1 MLWLCIH
8 LPALPLE
15 ALSLPADEPVGIVE
29 TSSARRRV
37 IALNEAARRRG
48 LQPGAGVNA
57 ALGLIPEIRL
67 LQRDAQAELQV
78 LESIACWAYSLGTPV
93 TIAAGTLDVWVEIRR
108 SLRLYG
114 GWPALRQHIAAQ
126 TRDLP
131 YSRNYG
137 IAPTL
142 AASALLAHVGAGL
155 QRPVARPA
163 EIHAAIRDWPLHWL
177 PFEPGVLDTLHGSG
191 LRRIGEVLALPHDA
205 LGRRFG
211 AQVPLS
217 LARLLGRVGEAW
229 ETFEPPPI
237 YRRRFEL
244 PGHAETTEALLFPL
258 RKMLNDFSLYLR
270 GRDVAVQRFRLRFR
284 DLGRR
289 LTQLDV
295 GLLAPTRDPNRLLLV
310 LRERL
315 EKVSLIEPVQ
325 ELFLEARRFEPAS
338 AAQDDLFQ
346 TGSAQAEGFDTLQ
359 ERLVARLGA
368 DAVRS
373 LATTPDHR
381 PERAW
386 STGSSSHSTTIPS
399 PARGRGWPEGP
410 GEGRSM
416 TVRPSPL
423 TPLPQVG
430 EGNRSTCAVADPCPV
445 HPPRPFWLLPH
456 AQPITMPH
464 LLGPPER
471 IECGWW
477 EGCQEGR
484 QAGRDYHLAEDPS
497 GRKLWVYRELGETQ
511 WRLHGLWQ

>member
-15 ALSLPADEPVGIVE
+15 ALAPSPDEPAGIVE
-29 TSSARRRV
+29 TSGVRRRL
-37 IALNEAARRRG
+37 IALNEAAGRRG
-48 LQPGAGVNA
+48 LQPGMGVNS
-57 ALGLIPEIRL
+57 ALGLVPGIRL
-67 LQRDAQAELQV
+67 LQRDTQAEMQG
-78 LESIACWAYSLGTPV
+78 LETIACWAYTLGTPV
-93 TIAAGTLDVWVEIRR
+93 TLAAGTLDVWVEIRR

-114 GWPALRQHIAAQ
+114 GWPSLRRHITAQ
-126 TRDLP
+126 AQDLP
-131 YSRNYG
+131 YTRSYG

-142 AASALLAHVGAGL
+142 AAAALLAHAGAGL
-155 QRPVARPA
+155 QRPIARIG
-163 EIHAAIRDWPLHWL
+163 EIHAAIREWPLQLL
-177 PFEPGVLDTLHGSG
+177 PFDAGVIDTLHSSG

-211 AQVPLS
+211 PQVPLTLS
-217 LARLLGRVGEAW
+217 RLLGRAGEAW
-229 ETFEPPPI
+229 ESFEPPPI

-244 PGHAETTEALLFPL
+244 LGHAETTEALLFPL
-258 RKMLNDFSLYLR
+258 RKMLNDFALYLR

-284 DLGRR
+284 DLGRHMTR
-289 LTQLDV
+289 LDI

-315 EKVSLIEPVQ
+315 EKVVLAEPVQ

-346 TGSAQAEGFDTLQ
+346 TGNALAEGLDTLQ

-368 DAVRS
+368 DAVRR

-386 STGSSSHSTTIPS
+386 SAAEASG
-399 PARGRGWPEGP
+399 AG
-410 GEGRSM
+410 
-416 TVRPSPL
+416 
-423 TPLPQVG
+423 
-430 EGNRSTCAVADPCPV
+430 A
-445 HPPRPFWLLPH
+445 HPPRPYWLLPTPK
-456 AQPITMPH
+456 PIPLPR

-477 EGCQEGR
+477 EGRQES
-484 QAGRDYHLAEDPS
+484 RDYHLAEDPS
-497 GRKLWVYRELGETQ
+497 GRKLWVYREPGDPQ
-511 WRLHGLWQ
+511 WRLHGLWE

>member
-15 ALSLPADEPVGIVE
+15 ALAPSPDEPAGIVE
-29 TSSARRRV
+29 TSGARRRL
-37 IALNEAARRRG
+37 IALNEAAGKRG
-48 LQPGAGVNA
+48 LQPGIGANS
-57 ALGLIPEIRL
+57 ALGLVPEIRL
-67 LQRDAQAELQV
+67 LQRDTQAELQG
-78 LESIACWAYSLGTPV
+78 LETIACWAYTLGTPV
-93 TIAAGTLDVWVEIRR
+93 TLAAGTLDVWVEIRR

-114 GWPALRQHIAAQ
+114 GWPSLRQHINAQ
-126 TRDLP
+126 ARDLP
-131 YSRNYG
+131 YTRSYG

-142 AASALLAHVGAGL
+142 AAAALLAHAGAGL
-155 QRPVARPA
+155 QRPIARIG
-163 EIHAAIRDWPLHWL
+163 EIHAAIRDWPLQLL
-177 PFEPGVLDTLHGSG
+177 PFDPGVIDTLHSSG

-211 AQVPLS
+211 TQVPLTVS
-217 LARLLGRVGEAW
+217 RLLGRASEAW
-229 ETFEPPPI
+229 ESFEPPPV

-258 RKMLNDFSLYLR
+258 RKMLNDFALYLR

-289 LTQLDV
+289 MTRLDI

-315 EKVSLIEPVQ
+315 EKVVLAEPVQ

-346 TGSAQAEGFDTLQ
+346 TGNALAEGFDTLQ

-368 DAVRS
+368 DAVRH

-386 STGSSSHSTTIPS
+386 SSERAPIAG
-399 PARGRGWPEGP
+399 A
-410 GEGRSM
+410 
-416 TVRPSPL
+416 
-423 TPLPQVG
+423 
-430 EGNRSTCAVADPCPV
+430 
-445 HPPRPFWLLPH
+445 HPPRPFWLLPQ
-456 AQPITMPH
+456 ARPIPLPQ

-477 EGCQEGR
+477 EGRQEN
-484 QAGRDYHLAEDPS
+484 RDYHLAEDSS
-497 GRKLWVYRELGETQ
+497 GRKLWVYREPGDPQ

>member
-15 ALSLPADEPVGIVE
+15 ALAPPPDEPAGIVE
-29 TSSARRRV
+29 TSGARRRL
-37 IALNEAARRRG
+37 IALNEAAGKRG
-48 LQPGAGVNA
+48 LQPGIGVNS
-57 ALGLIPEIRL
+57 ALGLIPDIRL
-67 LQRDAQAELQV
+67 LQRDTQAELQG
-78 LESIACWAYSLGTPV
+78 LETIACWAYSLGTPV
-93 TIAAGTLDVWVEIRR
+93 TLAANTLDVWVEIRR

-114 GWPALRQHIAAQ
+114 GWPALRQHITAQ
-126 TRDLP
+126 ARDLS
-131 YSRNYG
+131 YSRSYG

-142 AASALLAHVGAGL
+142 AASALLAHAGAGL
-155 QRPVARPA
+155 QHPIARLG
-163 EIHAAIRDWPLHWL
+163 EIHPAIRDWPLQLL
-177 PFEPGVLDTLHGSG
+177 PFDQAVIETLHSSG

-211 AQVPLS
+211 AHVPLI
-217 LARLLGRVGEAW
+217 LARLLGRASEAW
-229 ETFEPPPI
+229 ESFEPPPV

-244 PGHAETTEALLFPL
+244 PGYAETTEALLFPL
-258 RKMLNDFSLYLR
+258 RKMLNDFALYLR

-289 LTQLDV
+289 MTQLDI

-315 EKVSLIEPVQ
+315 EKVSLAEPVQ

-346 TGSAQAEGFDTLQ
+346 TGSSQAEGFDTLQ

-368 DAVRS
+368 DAVRH
-373 LATTPDHR
+373 LATTADHR

-386 STGSSSHSTTIPS
+386 SVNAAETTG
-399 PARGRGWPEGP
+399 EF
-410 GEGRSM
+410 
-416 TVRPSPL
+416 
-423 TPLPQVG
+423 
-430 EGNRSTCAVADPCPV
+430 
-445 HPPRPFWLLPH
+445 PPRPFWLLPQ
-456 AQPITMPH
+456 AQPIAMPR

-471 IECGWW
+471 IEYGWW
-477 EGCQEGR
+477 DGR
-484 QAGRDYHLAEDPS
+484 QESRDYHLAEDPS
-497 GRKLWVYRELGETQ
+497 GRKLWVYRELGDTQ